1 MGGGVPT
8 NIMRTSLQLSQRI
21 HNVLQISEPVKVSSI
36 DIGND
41 GSAFVQVLVRRAE
54 QITPENSEDNDGFKT
69 ILPASSFLTPL
80 ESRNEE
86 SISRVRMFGH
96 EKLSGDAVNQKWD
109 QFKVLVQCYD
119 KKCVFWNQL
128 VKKRGNIELLSDY
141 YCNYMLCLFLTTGG
155 LYPAIQQ
162 AIAIWTILFHSKC
175 GL

>member
-1 MGGGVPT
+1 MKY
-8 NIMRTSLQLSQRI
+8 QY

-54 QITPENSEDNDGFKT
+54 QDTRENAEDNDGFKT

-86 SISRVRMFGH
+86 CMLRVRMFGH

-109 QFKVLVQCYD
+109 QFKVLVQ
-119 KKCVFWNQL
+119 L
-128 VKKRGNIELLSDY
+128 
-141 YCNYMLCLFLTTGG
+141 
-155 LYPAIQQ
+155 
-162 AIAIWTILFHSKC
+162 
-175 GL
+175 